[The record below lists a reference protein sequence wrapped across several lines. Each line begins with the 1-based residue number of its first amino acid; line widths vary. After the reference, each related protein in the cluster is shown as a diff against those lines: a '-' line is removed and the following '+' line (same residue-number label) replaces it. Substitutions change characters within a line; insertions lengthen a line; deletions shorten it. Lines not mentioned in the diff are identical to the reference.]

1 MNNTTKDN
9 SNEENNLSQILKD
22 SESEEKT
29 SIDFL
34 LKNRS
39 SKKSIE
45 VFSLSSTL
53 ISSLEEFVDVLFKT
67 KKIFNRLIMS
77 YNRFVY

>member
-1 MNNTTKDN
+1 MNNTPKDN

-34 LKNRS
+34 LSLILRR
-39 SKKSIE
+39 KKFFI
-45 VFSLSSTL
+45 LTL
-53 ISSLEEFVDVLFKT
+53 IIFSSFTLIKT
-67 KKIFNRLIMS
+67 TWEKI
-77 YNRFVY
+77 YNPI